1 MEAAAEYSGDQEA
14 FAEWLD
20 EYVLK
25 AWGFSY
31 GLKAAVRGEAML
43 RALIDSKDLETL
55 LESTEEVGTGEYM
68 EIEDIGTLIRE
79 AESAEVVT
87 LEDDVAIGEVIGS
100 FGIE

>member
-1 MEAAAEYSGDQEA
+1 
-14 FAEWLD
+14 
-20 EYVLK
+20 
-25 AWGFSY
+25 
-31 GLKAAVRGEAML
+31 ML